1 MSSPKKTAKTAKN
14 EQKELSKLEVPIPV
28 VDEEK
33 ETSIDAL
40 RKIADSIIP
49 VIDQLEKLSEEQIDF
64 VILDLIRRHPQKVF
78 DNICMTV
85 AHEAIFLKRDILEI
99 KKTLFSNMDEGITD
113 VYNGTNSLNKQR
125 EKEDDKS

>member
-33 ETSIDAL
+33 ETSIDVL

-113 VYNGTNSLNKQR
+113 VYNGINSLNKQR